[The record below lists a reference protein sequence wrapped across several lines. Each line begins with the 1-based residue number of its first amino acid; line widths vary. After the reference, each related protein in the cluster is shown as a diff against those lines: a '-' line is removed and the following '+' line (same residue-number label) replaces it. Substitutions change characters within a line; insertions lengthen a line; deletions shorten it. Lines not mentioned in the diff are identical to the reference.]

1 MSKKRGKVFS
11 FYVDLELAFDRI
23 DRQELNIMMI
33 RKEIGVHLRKRIL
46 EIYKETRNVIRIKR
60 SVASWKRELDRI
72 AH

>member
-11 FYVDLELAFDRI
+11 FYADLELAFDRI